1 MLYTINVYPLQKL
14 VPPLK
19 VFSEMLAESH
29 MMGPRDLQVNPMRQ
43 PDNDS
48 EDGMRLLAQSLVA
61 SAISR
66 ATNRYLRELE
76 ALKEDVI
83 STPVQSEELEVHG
96 CTIVCPTCEPVV
108 CDCPPSTVIS

>member
-19 VFSEMLAESH
+19 DFSEMLAESH
-29 MMGPRDLQVNPMRQ
+29 MMGPRDLRVNPMRQ

-48 EDGMRLLAQSLVA
+48 KDGMRLLAKSLVA

-66 ATNRYLRELE
+66 ATERYLRELE
-76 ALKEDVI
+76 APKEDVI
-83 STPVQSEELEVHG
+83 ASPIQSEEVYD
-96 CTIVCPTCEPVV
+96 CTIVCLTCEPVV

>member
-1 MLYTINVYPLQKL
+1 MLYTINVYPLQKQ

-19 VFSEMLAESH
+19 DFSDMLAKSL

-48 EDGMRLLAQSLVA
+48 EDGMRLLAKLLVA

-66 ATNRYLRELE
+66 ATDRYLRELE
-76 ALKEDVI
+76 APKKDVI
-83 STPVQSEELEVHG
+83 ATPIQSEEVYD

-108 CDCPPSTVIS
+108 CRLSPKYCN